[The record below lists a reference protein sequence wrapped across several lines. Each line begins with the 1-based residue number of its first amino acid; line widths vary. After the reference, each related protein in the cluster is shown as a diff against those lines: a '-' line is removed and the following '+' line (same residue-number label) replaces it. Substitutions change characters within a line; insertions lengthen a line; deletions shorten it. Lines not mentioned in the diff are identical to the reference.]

1 MSKFFKALEQA
12 ERDRARRKAG
22 APETP
27 APEPSSTPA
36 VPAPHT
42 TPARHEDPTG
52 PTAAAVAAPPE
63 VAAAGGRTA
72 TTPLPASPSPG
83 EPSTAGSAGRRGGAM
98 APGAPPARRGMP
110 RVRPAPAGDAP
121 VAPSSS
127 RESAPPVAPA
137 PETDLWVVP
146 APGPGSERA
155 DRAPARPARTRPAAT
170 SATPNT
176 VRLDDET
183 GARVEEHLVSLLF
196 PATFEAEQYR
206 ALRHVLEQ
214 HRTASG
220 LAVVAVTSPVVG
232 DGKTTTAIN
241 LAGAL
246 AQAPGARV
254 LLIDADL
261 RRPSVAKH
269 LGLSGPT
276 HGERPGLVDAL
287 IDPRYRLAD
296 IVESRPD
303 FNLAVV
309 PAGTTPQAPYELLQS
324 PRFAELLEEARRD
337 YHYVVLD
344 TSPLVAVPDGRLITK
359 SVDGFL
365 LVVRAHQT
373 PRKLVEEA
381 LGLADAQKLVGLVFN
396 RDDRPLTAYYR
407 GYHRSHPLTANGTRR
422 SRFAR
427 LVRARRQNGPGE

>member
-1 MSKFFKALEQA
+1 V
-12 ERDRARRKAG
+12 RTR
-22 APETP
+22 
-27 APEPSSTPA
+27 SSGTS
-36 VPAPHT
+36 
-42 TPARHEDPTG
+42 PT
-52 PTAAAVAAPPE
+52 
-63 VAAAGGRTA
+63 
-72 TTPLPASPSPG
+72 PSP
-83 EPSTAGSAGRRGGAM
+83 
-98 APGAPPARRGMP
+98 
-110 RVRPAPAGDAP
+110 
-121 VAPSSS
+121 
-127 RESAPPVAPA
+127 
-137 PETDLWVVP
+137 
-146 APGPGSERA
+146 
-155 DRAPARPARTRPAAT
+155 
-170 SATPNT
+170 
-176 VRLDDET
+176 VRLDDDT
-183 GARVEEHLVSLLF
+183 RTRVEEHLVSLLF

-261 RRPSVAKH
+261 RRPSLAKH
-269 LGLSGPT
+269 LGLAGPI

-309 PAGTTPQAPYELLQS
+309 PAGPTPQAPYELLQS
-324 PRFAELLEEARRD
+324 SRFAELLDEARRD

-344 TSPLVAVPDGRLITK
+344 TPPLVAVPDGRLITK

-396 RDDRPLTAYYR
+396 RDDRPLTGYYR
-407 GYHRSHPLTANGTRR
+407 GYHRSPPLAATGSRT
-422 SRFAR
+422 SRFSR
-427 LVRARRQNGPGE
+427 LVRTRRQNGTGQ